1 MKDNNVECLFSRL
14 FLNNGIIITFI
25 IKINFK
31 NVIIFPSESMNRA
44 CSNNKSKQ
52 TEKRICREP
61 ATICILHNCEDFNDC
76 DNFTPLNATK
86 VFPEE
91 KLHQLQD
98 IRDKKNTET
107 DN

>member
-31 NVIIFPSESMNRA
+31 NVIIFLSESMKRA

-61 ATICILHNCEDFNDC
+61 ATIYWDSK
-76 DNFTPLNATK
+76 LNK
-86 VFPEE
+86 S
-91 KLHQLQD
+91 
-98 IRDKKNTET
+98 
-107 DN
+107 

>member
-1 MKDNNVECLFSRL
+1 MSIQQIV
-14 FLNNGIIITFI
+14 GIIITFI

-31 NVIIFPSESMNRA
+31 NVIIFPSESMKRA

-61 ATICILHNCEDFNDC
+61 ATIYILHDCEDFNDC

-86 VFPEE
+86 MSPEE
-91 KLHQLQD
+91 KLRQLY
-98 IRDKKNTET
+98 IL
-107 DN
+107 

>member
-31 NVIIFPSESMNRA
+31 NEIIFPSEIMKRA

-52 TEKRICREP
+52 TEKCICHGP
-61 ATICILHNCEDFNDC
+61 ATICTSILHDC
-76 DNFTPLNATK
+76 DNFNPLNATK
-86 VFPEE
+86 NVPEE

-98 IRDKKNTET
+98 TRDKKKHGN
-107 DN
+107 